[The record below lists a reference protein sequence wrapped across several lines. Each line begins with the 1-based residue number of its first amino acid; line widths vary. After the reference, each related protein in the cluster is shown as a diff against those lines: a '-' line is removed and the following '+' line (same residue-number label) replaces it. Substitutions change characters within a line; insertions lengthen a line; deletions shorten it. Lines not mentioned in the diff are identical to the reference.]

1 MSTTHARSAEGAI
14 RKLVTCATQE
24 GANIT
29 REYALNVIAED
40 IDVIVQLQVESV
52 PQGDGTW
59 RKRRW
64 VSEIIAVEPGE
75 DAKGYATTTIF
86 AAQPGSHRATAQIL
100 PPRFRALERYGF
112 DLAGF
117 NAEKGAFA

>member
-1 MSTTHARSAEGAI
+1 MFKCMQSGSGSMSTTHARSAEGAI

-40 IDVIVQLQVESV
+40 IDVIVQLQVDSI
-52 PQGDGTW
+52 PQPDGTW

-64 VSEIIAVEPGE
+64 VSEIIAVEP
-75 DAKGYATTTIF
+75 
-86 AAQPGSHRATAQIL
+86 R
-100 PPRFRALERYGF
+100 
-112 DLAGF
+112 
-117 NAEKGAFA
+117 

>member
-1 MSTTHARSAEGAI
+1 MPARRRAI

-52 PQGDGTW
+52 QQPTGRG
-59 RKRRW
+59 
-64 VSEIIAVEPGE
+64 GN
-75 DAKGYATTTIF
+75 
-86 AAQPGSHRATAQIL
+86 AAG
-100 PPRFRALERYGF
+100 
-112 DLAGF
+112 
-117 NAEKGAFA
+117 